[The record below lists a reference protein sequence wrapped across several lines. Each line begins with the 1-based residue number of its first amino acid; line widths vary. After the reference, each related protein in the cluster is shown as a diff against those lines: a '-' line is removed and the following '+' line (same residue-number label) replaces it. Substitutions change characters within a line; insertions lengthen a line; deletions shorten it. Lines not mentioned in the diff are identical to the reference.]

1 MSEETL
7 HTAARRVM
15 RNLRIDE
22 TKGGGMLSIETLHSM
37 STLDIQIE
45 KENERMRQVRAQAA
59 AAPQPPADQ
68 P

>member
-7 HTAARRVM
+7 HSAARRVM

-37 STLDIQIE
+37 SILDIQIQ
-45 KENERMRQVRAQAA
+45 KENERQKLIRDREASSQ
-59 AAPQPPADQ
+59 
-68 P
+68 

>member
-7 HTAARRVM
+7 HSAARRVM

-37 STLDIQIE
+37 SILDIQIS
-45 KENERMRQVRAQAA
+45 KENERQKLIRDREASSQ
-59 AAPQPPADQ
+59 
-68 P
+68 

>member
-37 STLDIQIE
+37 ATLDIQIE
-45 KENERMRQVRAQAA
+45 KENERQKLIREQEDSAR
-59 AAPQPPADQ
+59 
-68 P
+68 

>member
-7 HTAARRVM
+7 HSAARRVM

-37 STLDIQIE
+37 SILDIQIE
-45 KENERMRQVRAQAA
+45 KENERQKLIRDREESSR
-59 AAPQPPADQ
+59 
-68 P
+68 

>member
-37 STLDIQIE
+37 SILDIQIE
-45 KENERMRQVRAQAA
+45 KENARQKLIRDRE
-59 AAPQPPADQ
+59 ADAR
-68 P
+68 

>member
-22 TKGGGMLSIETLHSM
+22 TKGGGMLSIDTLHSM
-37 STLDIQIE
+37 SILDIQIE
-45 KENERMRQVRAQAA
+45 KENARQKLIRDRE
-59 AAPQPPADQ
+59 ADGR
-68 P
+68 

>member
-22 TKGGGMLSIETLHSM
+22 TKGGGMLSIDTLHSM
-37 STLDIQIE
+37 ATLDIQIE
-45 KENERMRQVRAQAA
+45 KENERQKLIRNREAA
-59 AAPQPPADQ
+59 GQ
-68 P
+68 